1 MQRVGSNAFNCRRSA
16 EKALARNVVGGGLA
30 LASVLFGCAWIILRP
45 NLTADFV
52 DSGADIVAT
61 GSVAPVARV
70 AAAQPTAPAAQLA
83 AVQPAAPI
91 ATVAA
96 PQPTPADPIIATQST
111 ALTPGDPE
119 TSVALLDPAHSFGPR
134 PGALSASPPGKL
146 DYRFAAPAARPAAAQ
161 IAAAFAAQTAAP
173 VAAAVAT
180 PVVQETPQPTPAPVR
195 RPVQSASL
203 GPPSRSEVRTPQSP
217 TPPAEQ
223 KVRDNKALPSAAA
236 DKPKT
241 VFEKLFGKPEQPSI
255 ALAYAPSDGGVLGDG
270 ESIAP
275 NLSPPYDRWTAVYD
289 ISAATVYM
297 PDGTK
302 LEAHS
307 GLGPMKDDPRNTH
320 MRMRGAT
327 PAHVYDIRPRE
338 ALFHGV
344 AALRL
349 LPVGG
354 EKAIFGRNGILAHTY
369 MLGPRG
375 DSNGC
380 VSFKDYNA
388 FLRAYRNGEVKRLA
402 VVARVE

>member
-1 MQRVGSNAFNCRRSA
+1 MQRVGSNADNCRRSA

-30 LASVLFGCAWIILRP
+30 LASVLMGCAWIILRP
-45 NLTADFV
+45 NLTADFAGT
-52 DSGADIVAT
+52 GADVVAT

-70 AAAQPTAPAAQLA
+70 AAVQKTPAAQPAAAQPKAPIEPVANAQPT
-83 AVQPAAPI
+83 
-91 ATVAA
+91 
-96 PQPTPADPIIATQST
+96 TPSVPNAD
-111 ALTPGDPE
+111 
-119 TSVALLDPAHSFGPR
+119 VALLDVTSSITP
-134 PGALSASPPGKL
+134 SATFSKRPPGQL
-146 DYRFAAPAARPAAAQ
+146 EYRFAAPAPPAAAAPAVQ
-161 IAAAFAAQTAAP
+161 DVPRPAP
-173 VAAAVAT
+173 V
-180 PVVQETPQPTPAPVR
+180 VR
-195 RPVQSASL
+195 RPVQSAAL
-203 GPPSRSEVRTPQSP
+203 GPPTLSEVRSPQSAN
-217 TPPAEQ
+217 PPAEQ
-223 KVRDNKALPSAAA
+223 KARDTKALPSAAA

-241 VFEKLFGKPEQPSI
+241 VFEKLFGKPQQPSI

-320 MRMRGAT
+320 LRMRGAT

>member
-1 MQRVGSNAFNCRRSA
+1 MQVGSNGYNCRRSA

-30 LASVLFGCAWIILRP
+30 LASVLMGCAWIILRP

-52 DSGADIVAT
+52 DTDIVA
-61 GSVAPVARV
+61 APVARV
-70 AAAQPTAPAAQLA
+70 AAAQPKAPAA
-83 AVQPAAPI
+83 PAAPAGPI
-91 ATVAA
+91 AAA
-96 PQPTPADPIIATQST
+96 P
-111 ALTPGDPE
+111 E
-119 TSVALLDPAHSFGPR
+119 TRDSNVDVALLDVTNSINP
-134 PGALSASPPGKL
+134 SATFSKRPPGQL
-146 DYRFAAPAARPAAAQ
+146 DYRFAAPATPPAAAP
-161 IAAAFAAQTAAP
+161 AAP
-173 VAAAVAT
+173 DV
-180 PVVQETPQPTPAPVR
+180 PRPPVR

-203 GPPSRSEVRTPQSP
+203 GPPGPAEVRQSLNL
-217 TPPAEQ
+217 EQ
-223 KVRDNKALPSAAA
+223 KARDTKALPSAAA

-270 ESIAP
+270 QSI
-275 NLSPPYDRWTAVYD
+275 NLSPPYDRLTAVYD

-320 MRMRGAT
+320 VRMRGAT

-388 FLRAYRNGEVKRLA
+388 FLQAYRRGEVKRLA